1 MDGPLRPSM
10 AFSPLFITHIPPAL
24 LSWTSISPLRILHKR
39 RNGGNEMHFDQNA
52 FGQRIKALRR
62 KENLTLE
69 QMSSALNISIDH
81 LSRIDLGKRG
91 ASIDLTLD
99 IADLLNVSVDF
110 LVKGTSRMPP
120 SAQKLIA
127 QIRELLDGFEAM

>member
-1 MDGPLRPSM
+1 
-10 AFSPLFITHIPPAL
+10 
-24 LSWTSISPLRILHKR
+24 
-39 RNGGNEMHFDQNA
+39 MHFDQNA

-81 LSRIDLGKRG
+81 LSRIELGKRG

-110 LVKGTSRMPP
+110 LVKGTSRMPQ

>member
-1 MDGPLRPSM
+1 
-10 AFSPLFITHIPPAL
+10 
-24 LSWTSISPLRILHKR
+24 
-39 RNGGNEMHFDQNA
+39 MHFDQNA

-81 LSRIDLGKRG
+81 LSRIELGKRG

-127 QIRELLDGFEAM
+127 QIRELLDGFEARLLSSLPDSMARTVARLRRSAAAGSS

>member
-1 MDGPLRPSM
+1 
-10 AFSPLFITHIPPAL
+10 
-24 LSWTSISPLRILHKR
+24 
-39 RNGGNEMHFDQNA
+39 MHFDQNA

-81 LSRIDLGKRG
+81 LSRIELGKRG
-91 ASIDLTLD
+91 APIDLTLD

>member
-1 MDGPLRPSM
+1 
-10 AFSPLFITHIPPAL
+10 
-24 LSWTSISPLRILHKR
+24 
-39 RNGGNEMHFDQNA
+39 MHFDQNA

-81 LSRIDLGKRG
+81 LSRIELGKRG

-127 QIRELLDGFEAM
+127 QIRELLDGFEASRSSAGGTSGARHLCPLSGRGILQ